1 MKYALCKTKLG
12 WAGIGIE
19 GGKICALTLP
29 GSQKAAREE
38 LARAGAFEP
47 ADAAKAAPLI
57 DLVRRAAEGEDV
69 DGDVKRV
76 VRLVGGTP
84 FQRSVWKAMLSI
96 PHGGTIPYA
105 ELARRVGRP
114 GAARAV
120 GQAVGSNPI
129 PLLIPCDRV
138 VGSDG
143 GLGGFG
149 GGLPMKRRLL
159 RQEGVAV

>member
-1 MKYALCKTKLG
+1 MKYVLCQTKLG

-29 GSQKAAREE
+29 GTRKAVREE

-47 ADAAKAAPLI
+47 ADEAKAAPLV
-57 DLVRRAAEGEDV
+57 DLVQRAARGENV
-69 DGDVKRV
+69 EATGA
-76 VRLVGGTP
+76 VRLIGGTP

-96 PHGGTIPYA
+96 PHGSTIPYG

-129 PLLIPCDRV
+129 PLLIPCHRV

-149 GGLPMKRRLL
+149 GGLPMKRKLL